1 VADEALDG
9 EESLRRRFKQ
19 KEYLRPVDLARA
31 AGLGVTQIRTYEEVG
46 FLPPAER
53 GANGYRRYTLA
64 HVEALRV
71 SRIVIAGYGWL
82 NALDVLRAVHA
93 GDTAKVLALVNA
105 RHAALDAQHTRIK
118 AALEATDAVLRR
130 APASRDRP
138 LVRIQEA
145 AKTVGARASAV
156 RFWERQGLLRP
167 LREAGTGYR
176 LYDVHELVRLN
187 VVALLRDVGYRFD
200 TIREVLDEL
209 SSGNPDQVRAAL
221 EERLETLHR
230 TTWHCISATSAVR
243 DYLAKLSLAPPGV

>member
-1 VADEALDG
+1 M
-9 EESLRRRFKQ
+9 RRSDSCRS
-19 KEYLRPVDLARA
+19 
-31 AGLGVTQIRTYEEVG
+31 
-46 FLPPAER
+46 AER
-53 GANGYRRYTLA
+53 GANGYRRYTLS

-82 NALDVLRAVHA
+82 NALDVLRAVHV
-93 GDTAKVLALVNA
+93 GDTALVLALVNA

-118 AALEATDAVLRR
+118 AALEATEAMLVRF
-130 APASRDRP
+130 APGDRP
-138 LVRIQEA
+138 FVRIQEA
-145 AKTVGARASAV
+145 ADTVGARASAV

-176 LYDVHELVRLN
+176 LYDVNELARLN

-209 SSGNPDQVRAAL
+209 SSGNPDQVRSAL

-230 TTWHCISATSAVR
+230 TTWHCITATSAVR